1 MGFAF
6 FLNCLLTDDD
16 RVNLLT
22 GNMVAGDWRMSQAMW
37 RSPWLPLLAP
47 TATKQPSLLTNSLS
61 AAPLGSGA
69 RFKSD
74 LLAYLR
80 GYNRLRNLVDKLSF
94 YDFRA
99 VRGALVASLPHKQT
113 VAQSETVGNLWGLP
127 GLARVLPSIPNAQ
140 SSTLEGE
147 VASSE
152 VHTPSFVQ
160 RVSFAQSS
168 KPQIVIQISSVAS
181 IGEKWLRE
189 YFFPQLASWTSKI
202 SNSAT
207 VTSPQFSIVF
217 PTADE
222 IRRSIEGYGSGG
234 SIHMRTQSPA
244 QQKQLDFIRPMLCHW
259 AGDERPANPDISLR
273 EAGRRR
279 AAPHIKTYIR
289 FSDASMTKIDWA
301 MMTSANLS
309 NQAWGSTMKD
319 GQVRV
324 CSYEIGIVVWP
335 GLWDDNETGT
345 KAEMV
350 PVFKKNT
357 PDDLIGIGDE
367 AVGIRVG
374 WRMPYDL
381 PLLPYSENQQPW
393 CATEPCAEPDWMGR
407 SWPGF

>member
-1 MGFAF
+1 MSLVF
-6 FLNCLLTDDD
+6 FLNCLLTNDD

-22 GNMVAGDWRMSQAMW
+22 GNMVAGDWRMSQAIW
-37 RSPWLPLLAP
+37 RSPLLPLLAP
-47 TATKQPSLLTNSLS
+47 TATKQPSLPTTS
-61 AAPLGSGA
+61 ASASPLGSGA

-80 GYNRLRNLVDKLSF
+80 GYNRLGSLVDKLSL

-113 VAQSETVGNLWGLP
+113 VARSDKAENLWGLP
-127 GLARVLPSIPNAQ
+127 GLARVLRSIPNYQ
-140 SSTLEGE
+140 DSTQEGG
-147 VASSE
+147 VASSK
-152 VHTPSFVQ
+152 VHTS
-160 RVSFAQSS
+160 SFAQNGSSVQSS

-189 YFFPQLASWTSKI
+189 YCFPQMSFLYSTPTTI
-202 SNSAT
+202 
-207 VTSPQFSIVF
+207 TSPQFSIVF

-234 SIHMRTQSPA
+234 SIHMRTQSAA
-244 QQKQLDFIRPMLCHW
+244 QQKQLDLIHPMLCHW
-259 AGDERPANPDISLR
+259 AGDERPAFNSDMSLR

-289 FSDASMTKIDWA
+289 FNNTSMTKIDWA

-309 NQAWGSTMKD
+309 NQAWGSTTKD

-335 GLWDDNETGT
+335 GLWDDNETNT

-357 PDDLIGIGDE
+357 PDDLNGIGDE
-367 AVGIRVG
+367 AFGIRVG

-381 PLLPYSENQQPW
+381 PLLPYNENQEPW

>member
-1 MGFAF
+1 
-6 FLNCLLTDDD
+6 
-16 RVNLLT
+16 
-22 GNMVAGDWRMSQAMW
+22 MSQAVW
-37 RSPWLPLLAP
+37 RSPLLPLLTP
-47 TATKQPSLLTNSLS
+47 LATKQPSKATAFSTGTT
-61 AAPLGSGA
+61 LGSGP

-80 GYNRLRNLVDKLSF
+80 GYNRLGSLDDKLSL
-94 YDFRA
+94 YDFGA
-99 VRGALVASLPHKQT
+99 VRGALVASLPRKQT
-113 VAQSETVGNLWGLP
+113 VTHSEDAGNLWGLP
-127 GLARVLPSIPNAQ
+127 GLSRVLRSIPCHQ
-140 SSTLEGE
+140 KSTQEE
-147 VASSE
+147 KVASGTAYAPYFAQKSSSE
-152 VHTPSFVQ
+152 
-160 RVSFAQSS
+160 QSS
-168 KPQIVIQISSVAS
+168 KPQVVVQISSVAS

-189 YFFPQLASWTSKI
+189 YFFPQLASLSSKF
-202 SNSAT
+202 AT

-234 SIHMRTQSPA
+234 SIHMRTQSAA
-244 QQKQLDFIRPMLCHW
+244 QQKQLDFIHPMLYHW
-259 AGDERPANPDISLR
+259 AGDERSNSNPDMPLL

-279 AAPHIKTYIR
+279 AAPHIKTYTR
-289 FSDASMTKIDWA
+289 FTDASMTKIDWA

-350 PVFKKNT
+350 PVFKKDT
-357 PDDLIGIGDE
+357 PDDLSTTGDE
-367 AVGIRVG
+367 AVGTRVG

-381 PLLPYSENQQPW
+381 PLVPYNEHDKPW

>member
-1 MGFAF
+1 
-6 FLNCLLTDDD
+6 
-16 RVNLLT
+16 
-22 GNMVAGDWRMSQAMW
+22 MSQAIW
-37 RSPWLPLLAP
+37 RSPFLPLLPP
-47 TATKQPSLLTNSLS
+47 TATKQPSLPTASFPD
-61 AAPLGSGA
+61 APLGSGA
-69 RFKSD
+69 RFKLD

-80 GYNRLRNLVDKLSF
+80 GYNRLGNLVDKLSF

-113 VAQSETVGNLWGLP
+113 IARSETAGNLWGLP
-127 GLARVLPSIPNAQ
+127 GLARVLRSIPNHHD
-140 SSTLEGE
+140 STLEKE
-147 VASSE
+147 MAFSKIHTSS
-152 VHTPSFVQ
+152 FAQ
-160 RVSFAQSS
+160 KVSFAQSS

-189 YFFPQLASWTSKI
+189 YFFPQLASLP

-234 SIHMRTQSPA
+234 SIHMRTQSTA
-244 QQKQLDFIRPMLCHW
+244 QQKQLDSIRPMLCHW
-259 AGDERPANPDISLR
+259 AGDERPSSNPDISLR

-309 NQAWGSTMKD
+309 NQAWGSTTKN

-324 CSYEIGIVVWP
+324 CSYEIGIVVWS
-335 GLWDDNETGT
+335 GLWDDNEMGT

-393 CATEPCAEPDWMGR
+393 CASEPCAEPDWMGR
-407 SWPGF
+407 IWPGF

>member
-1 MGFAF
+1 
-6 FLNCLLTDDD
+6 
-16 RVNLLT
+16 
-22 GNMVAGDWRMSQAMW
+22 MSQAIW
-37 RSPWLPLLAP
+37 RSPLLPLLAL
-47 TATKQPSLLTNSLS
+47 ATEQPSLPTASS
-61 AAPLGSGA
+61 SRAPLGSGA
-69 RFKSD
+69 RLKSD

-80 GYNRLRNLVDKLSF
+80 GYNRLGNLVDKLSF
-94 YDFRA
+94 YDFRV

-113 VAQSETVGNLWGLP
+113 IARSERAGNLWGLP
-127 GLARVLPSIPNAQ
+127 GLARVLRSIPNHHD
-140 SSTLEGE
+140 STLEKE
-147 VASSE
+147 MAFSKIHTSS
-152 VHTPSFVQ
+152 FAQ
-160 RVSFAQSS
+160 KVSFAQSS

-189 YFFPQLASWTSKI
+189 YFFPQLASLP

-234 SIHMRTQSPA
+234 SIHMRTQSTA
-244 QQKQLDFIRPMLCHW
+244 QQKQLDSIRPMLCHW
-259 AGDERPANPDISLR
+259 AGDERPSSNPDISLR

-309 NQAWGSTMKD
+309 NQAWGSTTKN

-324 CSYEIGIVVWP
+324 CSYEIGIVVWS
-335 GLWDDNETGT
+335 GLWDDNEMGT

-393 CATEPCAEPDWMGR
+393 CASEPCAEPDWMGR
-407 SWPGF
+407 IWPGF

>member
-1 MGFAF
+1 MSFVS
-6 FLNCLLTDDD
+6 FLDFSTDADDD

-22 GNMVAGDWRMSQAMW
+22 GNMVAGDWRMSQAVW
-37 RSPWLPLLAP
+37 RSPLLPLLASKP
-47 TATKQPSLLTNSLS
+47 MKQPSFPAVSS
-61 AAPLGSGA
+61 SGSPLGSGA

-74 LLAYLR
+74 LLAYLC
-80 GYNRLRNLVDKLSF
+80 GYNRLGSLVDKFSL

-99 VRGALVASLPHKQT
+99 VRGALVASLPHKQI
-113 VAQSETVGNLWGLP
+113 VAQSGNAGILWGLP
-127 GLARVLPSIPNAQ
+127 GLARVLRSIPNDQA
-140 SSTLEGE
+140 STLEGE
-147 VASSE
+147 VAPSKVRTSSSA
-152 VHTPSFVQ
+152 HN
-160 RVSFAQSS
+160 VSSTQTN
-168 KPQIVIQISSVAS
+168 KPQIIIQISSIAS
-181 IGEKWLRE
+181 IGEEWLRE
-189 YFFPQLASWTSKI
+189 YFFPQTSSLS

-207 VTSPQFSIVF
+207 VTSPRFSIVF

-222 IRRSIEGYGSGG
+222 IRRSVEGYGSGG
-234 SIHMRTQSPA
+234 SIHMRTQSTA
-244 QQKQLDFIRPMLCHW
+244 QQKQLAFIRPMLCHW
-259 AGDERPANPDISLR
+259 AGDERPSSNPDMSLR

-309 NQAWGSTMKD
+309 NQAWGSTTKD

-350 PVFKKNT
+350 PVFKKDT
-357 PDDLIGIGDE
+357 PDDRTGNGDE
-367 AVGIRVG
+367 AGRIKVG

-381 PLLPYSENQQPW
+381 PLVPYNEDQKPW
-393 CATEPCAEPDWMGR
+393 CATEPSAELDWMGR